1 MERGI
6 TTVLW
11 KYEGP
16 LKNIIKN
23 YYAKKLEN
31 LEEMGTFLDLCK
43 LTKVNY
49 EDTENLS
56 KSIMNDEIELVII
69 SLPMKKSPG
78 PESFIGRMY

>member
-11 KYEGP
+11 KYEEP

-69 SLPMKKSPG
+69 SLLMKKSPG